1 MKYLPIFFVVFTFI
15 AMPFG
20 ASAAAADELEIAGW
34 LPYWRVAQS
43 TRDARSHLEDIDTLH
58 PFVFIAQKD
67 GTIKDQGDLEGRH
80 WTRLFDKAR
89 DEGVEIIPTVMWSD
103 GGATHAV
110 LSDRKLRAK
119 HIKEIVEM
127 VEDGDYDGVDI
138 DYEAK
143 LSATKDHFSRF
154 LKDLKD
160 ELDGKILTCTIE
172 ARTPPSSL
180 YKDPP
185 ATIAYANDYE
195 AIAEHC
201 DRVEIMAYD
210 QQRADIK
217 LNEVRAGE
225 PYMPVSDPD
234 WVEKVIKL
242 ALEDIPAEKLMLGIP
257 SYGTHYEVTVAPNWY
272 RDYRRIG
279 ALNMPDMLD
288 VAKDNKVKPSR
299 NKAGE
304 MSFTYLPKSAKV
316 KIPSSIKAPRG
327 TSSGNAI
334 AARALAYANKTGKEV
349 KFNIGWYSD
358 AEAMMDKVDLALK
371 YDLRGVAFFKIDGDE
386 DRKIWRLLSG
396 D

>member
-1 MKYLPIFFVVFTFI
+1 MKYLPIFIVMFSFI
-15 AMPFG
+15 MMPLG
-20 ASAAAADELEIAGW
+20 ASAAPADELEIAGW
-34 LPYWRVAQS
+34 LPYWRAEES
-43 TRDARSHLEDIDTLH
+43 TRDARRNIEDIDTLH

-67 GTIKDQGDLEGRH
+67 GTIKDQGDLDARH
-80 WTRLFDKAR
+80 WERLFDDAR
-89 DEGVEIIPTVMWSD
+89 DESVEIIPTVMWSD
-103 GGATHAV
+103 GAATHAV
-110 LSDRKLRAK
+110 LSDSKLRKK
-119 HIKEIVEM
+119 HIEEIVEM

-143 LSATKDHFSRF
+143 LSATKDFYSRF
-154 LKDLKD
+154 LKELKD
-160 ELDGKILTCTIE
+160 ELGDKILTCTVE

-180 YKDPP
+180 YKNPP
-185 ATIAYANDYE
+185 ATIEYANDYE
-195 AIAEHC
+195 EIAKHC

-217 LNEVRAGE
+217 LNEERAGE

-257 SYGTHYEVTVAPNWY
+257 SYGHHYEVTVAPNWY

-279 ALNMPDMLD
+279 ALNVPDMLD
-288 VAKDNKVKPSR
+288 VAKDNKVKASR

-304 MSFTYLPKSAKV
+304 MSFTYLPKSSKT
-316 KIPSSIKAPRG
+316 KIPSSIKAPKG
-327 TSSGNAI
+327 TSSGNMV

-349 KFNIGWYSD
+349 KFNMGWYSD

-371 YDLRGVAFFKIDGDE
+371 YDLRGIALFKIDGEE
-386 DRKIWRLLSG
+386 DRKIWRLLT
-396 D
+396 DD